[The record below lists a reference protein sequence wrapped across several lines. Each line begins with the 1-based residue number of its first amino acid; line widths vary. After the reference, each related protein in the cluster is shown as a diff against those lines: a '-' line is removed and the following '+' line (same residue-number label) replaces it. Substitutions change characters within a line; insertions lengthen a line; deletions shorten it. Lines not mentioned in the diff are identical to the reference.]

1 MKKKIIALSLSF
13 MLVAC
18 ATFGITF
25 AWLTSETGKITNT
38 FTVGDVSIKLY
49 EEINELYIQDVW
61 ATNSEDVWTTISEGA
76 TASGYK
82 IIPGTSE
89 HKAPYVKVE
98 TGSEKC
104 YVYIAVLNEFNGI
117 KVGPTNA
124 KVDAVTYSYDTTKW
138 TEVTDTTIPANVKLY
153 AYRTTCTAGNS
164 TAALFNEIVYSEK
177 IAKSDVTS
185 LTGKTIQ
192 IKAFAIQSSN
202 LAEGSSTGATVANTY
217 AVNWVKSTD
226 GFGSAS

>member
-13 MLVAC
+13 VLVAC
-18 ATFGITF
+18 ATFGITL

-38 FTVGDVSIKLY
+38 FTVGDVDILLY
-49 EEINELYIQDVW
+49 EE
-61 ATNSEDVWTTISEGA
+61 TNALSTTGGWVTAEEGF
-76 TASGYK
+76 TANGYK

-89 HKAPYVKVE
+89 HKAPRVKVWA
-98 TGSEKC
+98 GSEEC

-138 TEVTDTTIPANVKLY
+138 TEITDTTIPANVKLY
-153 AYRTTCTAGNS
+153 AYKTTCTENTTTS
-164 TAALFNEIVYSEK
+164 NLFSEVVYSDK
-177 IAKSDVTS
+177 ITKSDVTS

-202 LAEGSSTGATVANTY
+202 LAEGSSTGAAVANTY

>member
-13 MLVAC
+13 VLVAC
-18 ATFGITF
+18 ATFGITL
-25 AWLTSETGKITNT
+25 AWLTSETGEITNT
-38 FTVGDVSIKLY
+38 FTVGDIDISLY
-49 EEINELYIQDVW
+49 EE
-61 ATNSEDVWTTISEGA
+61 TNIFSSTDVWTTISEGA

-98 TGSEKC
+98 TGSEEC
-104 YVYIAVLNEFNGI
+104 YVYIAVLNGFNGI

-153 AYRTTCTAGNS
+153 AYKTTCTAGNS